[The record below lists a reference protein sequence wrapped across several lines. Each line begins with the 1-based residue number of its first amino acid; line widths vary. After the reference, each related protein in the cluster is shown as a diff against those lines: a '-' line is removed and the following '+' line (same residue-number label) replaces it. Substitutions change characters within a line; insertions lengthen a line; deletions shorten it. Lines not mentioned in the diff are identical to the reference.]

1 MNKLKSFCLTF
12 SLLFIADLSFSQGRI
27 NPSIEGYGGIFD
39 APYAV
44 EKPDPNQQYNI
55 VIDIATNDAEPDK
68 VAYSLYNVA
77 RLMNLHAMGGVPKEN
92 MHVVLAIHGAAAYA
106 VMNNEEY
113 KNKYD
118 VDSPYL
124 DLFKELKEAGVKMFA
139 CSQSLR
145 GRGIDHTKMVPEV
158 GVATS
163 MLTVMTT
170 YQLKG
175 YAALKF

>member
-1 MNKLKSFCLTF
+1 MNKLKS
-12 SLLFIADLSFSQGRI
+12 LFPVVLILVLSQVSFGQGRI
-27 NPSIEGYGGIFD
+27 NPTIESYGGIFD

-44 EKPDPNQQYNI
+44 EKPDPNQQYKI
-55 VIDIATNDAEPDK
+55 VIDIATNDAEPDEI
-68 VAYSLYNVA
+68 AYSLFNVA

-92 MHVVLAIHGAAAYA
+92 MHVVLAIHGGAAYS

-113 KNKYD
+113 QKKYD
-118 VDSPYL
+118 VESPYL
-124 DLFKELKEAGVKMFA
+124 ELFKELKEAGVKMFA

-145 GRGIDHTKMVPEV
+145 GRGIDHKKMVPEV

>member
-1 MNKLKSFCLTF
+1 MNRIKSSGLILALLCSAHITF
-12 SLLFIADLSFSQGRI
+12 AQGRI
-27 NPSIEGYGGIFD
+27 NPAIENFGGIFD
-39 APYAV
+39 ASYAT
-44 EKPDPNQQYNI
+44 EKPDPNQQYKI
-55 VIDIATNDAEPDK
+55 VIDIATNDAEPDAI
-68 VAYSLYNVA
+68 AYSLYNVA
-77 RLMNLHAMGGVPKEN
+77 RLMNLHIMGGVPKEN
-92 MHVVLAIHGAAAYA
+92 MHVVLAIHGGAAYA

-113 KNKYD
+113 KKKYE

-124 DLFKELKEAGVKMFA
+124 DLFKELKAAGVQMFA

-145 GRGIDHTKMVPEV
+145 GRGIDHEKMVPEV
-158 GVATS
+158 SVATS